1 MKTITLLL
9 TTAALLSA
17 CSKGDNEAVSTDS
30 TASVA
35 PLATE
40 TPAASAT
47 PAAPAVTDPQI
58 AAIVVAAND
67 ADIAGGRLAA
77 STSKNSKV
85 KEFAQR
91 MITDHSGVNKA
102 AVALVTKLNVKPE
115 ESEVSRQQTD
125 KGAQV
130 RESLKGKTG
139 ADFDRA
145 YIASEITYHVDLLG
159 AIDTVLI
166 PSSQNAEL
174 KALLEQTR
182 PAVEAHLKHARELEA
197 SLGQG

>member
-1 MKTITLLL
+1 MKTIALFL
-9 TTAALLSA
+9 TTVALLSA
-17 CSKGDNEAVSTDS
+17 CAKSDKEAGSADS
-30 TASVA
+30 AAGAA
-35 PLATE
+35 PAATE
-40 TPAASAT
+40 TPAATAT

-67 ADIAGGRLAA
+67 VDIAAGRMAA
-77 STSKNSKV
+77 STSKNAKV

-115 ESEVSRQQTD
+115 ESAVSRQQTE

-130 RESLKGKTG
+130 QQSLQGKTG
-139 ADFDRA
+139 AEFDRA
-145 YIASEITYHVDLLG
+145 YIESEVTYHVELLN

-182 PAVEAHLKHARELEA
+182 PAVESHLKAARELQA

>member
-1 MKTITLLL
+1 MTKIALLL
-9 TTAALLSA
+9 SIAAMLSA
-17 CSKGDNEAVSTDS
+17 CSKSDNETAYSDSAVAAPVA
-30 TASVA
+30 TAA
-35 PLATE
+35 PA
-40 TPAASAT
+40 

-67 ADIAGGRLAA
+67 VDIAAGRLAA
-77 STSKNSKV
+77 STSRNAKV

-102 AVALVTKLNVKPE
+102 AVALVTKLNVTPE
-115 ESEVSRQQTD
+115 ESDASRQQTD

-145 YIASEITYHVDLLG
+145 YMASEVTYHTDLLA
-159 AIDTVLI
+159 AIDTVLL
-166 PSSQNAEL
+166 PSAQNAEL
-174 KALLEQTR
+174 KTLLEQTR
-182 PAVEAHLKHARELEA
+182 PAVEAHLSSARELQA
-197 SLGQG
+197 SLGQS

>member
-1 MKTITLLL
+1 MKTIALYL

-17 CSKGDNEAVSTDS
+17 CSTSDNEAGSIDSAAGSVSAAAEAP
-30 TASVA
+30 AS
-35 PLATE
+35 
-40 TPAASAT
+40 
-47 PAAPAVTDPQI
+47 PAAPTVTDPQI

-67 ADIAGGRLAA
+67 ADIAAGRLAA
-77 STSKNSKV
+77 STSKNAKI

-91 MITDHSGVNKA
+91 MITDHTGVNKA
-102 AVALVTKLNVKPE
+102 AVALVTKLNVTPE
-115 ESEVSRQQTD
+115 ESAISRQQTD

-145 YIASEITYHVDLLG
+145 YIESEVTYHVDLLG
-159 AIDTVLI
+159 AIDSVLI

-182 PAVEAHLKHARELEA
+182 PAVEAHLKLARELQS
-197 SLGQG
+197 SLGQS